1 MTKHFNRTTEKVKRR
16 QLRKDQTMAEKLIW
30 RYLRNRK
37 TEHIK
42 FRRQYS
48 IDKFIIDFYSPE
60 IKLAVE
66 IDGDVHELPEQKE
79 HDIERQKH
87 LKMYGIMFLRIKNEE
102 IFGNPNEAF
111 KKIEKEIHYLTSRSF
126 SLIRRGGNKRD

>member
-48 IDKFIIDFYSPE
+48 IDKFILDFYSPE
-60 IKLAVE
+60 LKLAVE

-79 HDIERQKH
+79 HDIER
-87 LKMYGIMFLRIKNEE
+87 
-102 IFGNPNEAF
+102 
-111 KKIEKEIHYLTSRSF
+111 
-126 SLIRRGGNKRD
+126 